1 MKPLAFLKPRILK
14 WKNWDNGDF
23 DSSRFQHANELIKHT
38 NHIKCIETLS
48 DTKIQVTYTMFNHE
62 PTVLYRLLTDSD
74 ANKGRLVDAQVVAGD
89 VSVHDI
95 LEQSTLLLKMNDALS
110 FVMTCVQTRLY
121 NYYARKQ
128 EMVELQD
135 HDNVI
140 YDAENGEC
148 LVHNPTTGRAFVLR
162 LDPSYPLSGSLGIQV
177 VGIEPL
183 EDQDDLLAYQVNLLI

>member
-128 EMVELQD
+128 EMVEWVKENKPNLVVMAGAGD
-135 HDNVI
+135 IDVLVYSVKKVI
-140 YDAENGEC
+140 SEESFN
-148 LVHNPTTGRAFVLR
+148 HSNH
-162 LDPSYPLSGSLGIQV
+162 
-177 VGIEPL
+177 
-183 EDQDDLLAYQVNLLI
+183 